1 MIKKIIFSFLIFLSL
16 ALSSCE
22 KDDICDA
29 NTPTTPRLIVK
40 FFDINSPT
48 TAKNVTNLKVIG
60 SGMTT
65 GIVFNATAT
74 GDAKYLTNANSIA
87 IPLKP
92 DADAVT
98 YSFILNSGNS
108 NAALISQDDL
118 IINYTRQEIFV
129 SRACGYKTVFNL
141 KPSPFTQ
148 TAVPSTNNF
157 WMKTIVVEKNNIDNE
172 TDTHVKIFF

>member
-1 MIKKIIFSFLIFLSL
+1 MKKIIFSFLMVFGL
-16 ALSSCE
+16 AFSSCE

-48 TAKNVTNLKVIG
+48 TAKSVTNLKVIA
-60 SGMTT
+60 SGVAT

-74 GDAKYLTNANSIA
+74 GNAKYLTNANSIA

-141 KPSPFTQ
+141 KPSPFIQ
-148 TAVPSTNNF
+148 TAVPATNNF